1 MKKLMGFALV
11 FAVSMVPG
19 VSRTCL
25 AQSASESMGRAG
37 SELEGAAKNAFQ
49 GTKTAVTDSDVT
61 AKVKLALQDDSVT
74 KDSTIHVTTV
84 AGVVTLRGTV
94 ASSEIS
100 GRAEKLT
107 HDTSG
112 VKSVRNRLHVAR
124 SAG

>member
-1 MKKLMGFALV
+1 MKKLLGFALMFV
-11 FAVSMVPG
+11 VSMVPG

-25 AQSASESMGRAG
+25 AQSASESMKRAG
-37 SELEGAAKNAFQ
+37 SELGSAAKNAYQ

-61 AKVKLALQDDSVT
+61 AKVKLSLQDDSLT
-74 KDSTIHVTTV
+74 KNSTIHVTTLG
-84 AGVVTLRGTV
+84 GVVTLRSTV

-100 GRAEKLT
+100 DRAEKLT

-112 VKSVRNRLHVAR
+112 VKSVRNHLHVAH